1 MFIQLCSLLEGMLIV
16 SCFIPFWEQLWLAAL
31 RTSHGCWP
39 LVENL
44 VADLPR
50 FWLDSLCCIEIDL
63 FQLVFFFFA
72 TCVRIS
78 AMKYHWDYKQMMTMK
93 SPICFGRCS
102 GSHFPTTIDN
112 QTSTIKTQW
121 SEEWLQPQ
129 RRLTATRL
137 KLGCKEDH
145 PMEATDLELVMQD
158 LLKL

>member
-1 MFIQLCSLLEGMLIV
+1 MCLLLTVTRCLFSYVRLLEGMLIV

-50 FWLDSLCCIEIDL
+50 FWLDSLCCFEIDL

-121 SEEWLQPQ
+121 SEEWCNHRGAWPPHGWSSAARKITQWRP
-129 RRLTATRL
+129 
-137 KLGCKEDH
+137 
-145 PMEATDLELVMQD
+145 PI
-158 LLKL
+158 